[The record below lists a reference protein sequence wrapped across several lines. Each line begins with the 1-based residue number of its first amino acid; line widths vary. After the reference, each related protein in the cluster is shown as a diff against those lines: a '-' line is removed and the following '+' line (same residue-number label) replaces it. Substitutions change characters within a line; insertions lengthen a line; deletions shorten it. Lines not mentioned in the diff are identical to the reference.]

1 MKHFTLVI
9 VILAFFALSASA
21 QKIQEEQSAKDGTY
35 QIIVQTRKST
45 PVFTTDVLVQIEAWR
60 HDTEDKT
67 VELQKDVFVYIPS
80 RATVNGTAYEEL
92 APVVYH

>member
-9 VILAFFALSASA
+9 AIMAFFALSASA

-35 QIIVQTRKST
+35 QIIVQPTKLT
-45 PVFTTDVLVQIEAWR
+45 PVFTTTVLVQIEAWR

-67 VELQKDVFVYIPS
+67 VELQPDVMVYIPS
-80 RATVNGTAYEEL
+80 RATVNAASFKEL
-92 APVVYH
+92 EPIIYQ